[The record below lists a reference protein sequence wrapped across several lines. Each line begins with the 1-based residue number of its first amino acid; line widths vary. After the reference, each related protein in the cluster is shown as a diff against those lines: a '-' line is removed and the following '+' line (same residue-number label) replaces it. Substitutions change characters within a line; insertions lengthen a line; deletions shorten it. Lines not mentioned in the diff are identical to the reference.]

1 MNKRKT
7 VPLLLAVIATLGL
20 VSSVLEPVFSP
31 KSKGRSP
38 GRGAVKTVG
47 FGIYGD
53 SNLTDTLSSINWGMI
68 DPGVSQNYT
77 CYIRNEGN
85 SAAVLGLSTINWN
98 PTKASTFISL
108 SWDYAGKSL
117 FPNEVVNVTFIL
129 SVSPNVSGVS
139 NFSFDT
145 VISSSNA

>member
-7 VPLLLAVIATLGL
+7 ALTLLTVVAALGL

-38 GRGAVKTVG
+38 GRGAVRTVG
-47 FGIYGD
+47 VGIYGD
-53 SNLTDTLSSINWGMI
+53 SNLTDALSSINWGMI

-85 SAAVLGLSTINWN
+85 SASVLGLSTINWN
-98 PTKASTFISL
+98 PIKASAFIGL
-108 SWDYAGKSL
+108 SWDYAGKFLLPS
-117 FPNEVVNVTFIL
+117 EVINVTFML